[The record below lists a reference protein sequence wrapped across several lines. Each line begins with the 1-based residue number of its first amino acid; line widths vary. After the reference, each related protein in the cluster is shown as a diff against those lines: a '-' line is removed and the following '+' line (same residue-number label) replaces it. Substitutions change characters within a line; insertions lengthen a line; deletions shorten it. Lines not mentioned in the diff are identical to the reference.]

1 MRRHLKRW
9 LNDREL
15 LQMGGSY
22 EGIVAEVVEEL
33 VRNRYTAQ
41 RELQPVIVFRDGWRL
56 IPNIGMRRA
65 LVEMF
70 GPETDDW
77 VDRRLTV
84 FRRRMV
90 RKSADGEMRER
101 YEKAVECVDPHVREP
116 RATAPR
122 KDVEELTAADISWE
136 DGR

>member
-1 MRRHLKRW
+1 M
-9 LNDREL
+9 
-15 LQMGGSY
+15 
-22 EGIVAEVVEEL
+22 
-33 VRNRYTAQ
+33 
-41 RELQPVIVFRDGWRL
+41 
-56 IPNIGMRRA
+56 
-65 LVEMF
+65 EMF

-77 VDRRLTV
+77 VDRRITV

-101 YEKAVECVDPHVREP
+101 HEKAVECVDPHVREP

>member
-9 LNDREL
+9 LNDGEL
-15 LQMGGSY
+15 LKMGGSY
-22 EGIVAEVVEEL
+22 EVSIVEVVEEQ

-41 RELQPVIVFRDGWRL
+41 RELQPVIVFDDGWRL

-70 GPETDDW
+70 GSETDDW
-77 VDRRLTV
+77 VGRRVRV

-90 RKSADGEMRER
+90 RESANGEMRER
-101 YEKAVECVDPHVREP
+101 YEKAVECVDSDPRELTTTS
-116 RATAPR
+116 RTEI
-122 KDVEELTAADISWE
+122 EELTTADISWKR
-136 DGR
+136 DR